1 MHPHF
6 HKVYDDGYLY
16 IINMDELDTDSLVG
30 YIRGLFPDNS
40 RLFIPVIRILPVSD
54 MMVF

>member
-16 IINMDELDTDSLVG
+16 IINMDELDTDSLSRIYKRIV
-30 YIRGLFPDNS
+30 PDNS